1 MQYCEVLRKRGSN
14 KQPMKSAKGLAF
26 SVAGVAVAV
35 FGLSIPLAALV
46 PNYTGFQQNPAG
58 TFGVLIA
65 AIGMILSVVAAE
77 SIQERP

>member
-1 MQYCEVLRKRGSN
+1 
-14 KQPMKSAKGLAF
+14 MKSAKGLAF

-35 FGLSIPLAALV
+35 FGLSIPLAALF
-46 PNYTGFQQNPAG
+46 PNYTGFQQNRAA

-65 AIGMILSVVAAE
+65 AIGMILSVVAAS

>member
-46 PNYTGFQQNPAG
+46 PNYTGFRQNPAA

-65 AIGMILSVVAAE
+65 AIGMILSLVAAE

>member
-14 KQPMKSAKGLAF
+14 KHPMKSAKGLAF

-46 PNYTGFQQNPAG
+46 PNYTGFQQNPAA
-58 TFGVLIA
+58 TFSVLIA
-65 AIGMILSVVAAE
+65 AVGMILSVVAAE

>member
-1 MQYCEVLRKRGSN
+1 
-14 KQPMKSAKGLAF
+14 
-26 SVAGVAVAV
+26 
-35 FGLSIPLAALV
+35 LV

-65 AIGMILSVVAAE
+65 AIGMILSVVAAS

>member
-1 MQYCEVLRKRGSN
+1 MQYCEVLRKRSSN
-14 KQPMKSAKGLAF
+14 KQPMKSAKGLTF

-35 FGLSIPLAALV
+35 LGLSIPLAALF
-46 PNYTGFQQNPAG
+46 PNYTGFQQNPAA

-65 AIGMILSVVAAE
+65 EVGMILSVVAAS